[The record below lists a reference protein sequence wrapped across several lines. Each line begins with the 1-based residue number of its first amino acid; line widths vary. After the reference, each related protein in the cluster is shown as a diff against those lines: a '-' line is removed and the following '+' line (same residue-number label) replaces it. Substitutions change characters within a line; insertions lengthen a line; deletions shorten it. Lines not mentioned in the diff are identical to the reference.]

1 VESDSVIQ
9 SLLDFGLCAA
19 QMWNPSLLLSC
30 DCISFGFWSLRRT
43 DVESDSYY
51 PAIVSLLDF
60 GLCAAQMWNP
70 TLIILRLSDAAHM
83 KALILVGGFG
93 TRYGPR
99 LRSAKPAAADV
110 MLLCSLRPLTW
121 TRPKP
126 MVPFANKP
134 MVLHQIAALTKV
146 IFTFCACAC
155 AWLFDGCV
163 IRRAAARLA
172 GGRD

>member
-1 VESDSVIQ
+1 VIVAMVGV
-9 SLLDFGLCAA
+9 SLLDFDRCAA
-19 QMWNPSLLLSC
+19 HPWNPTLLSNL
-30 DCISFGFWSLRRT
+30 FWILVSAPHRCGIRLC
-43 DVESDSYY
+43 YY